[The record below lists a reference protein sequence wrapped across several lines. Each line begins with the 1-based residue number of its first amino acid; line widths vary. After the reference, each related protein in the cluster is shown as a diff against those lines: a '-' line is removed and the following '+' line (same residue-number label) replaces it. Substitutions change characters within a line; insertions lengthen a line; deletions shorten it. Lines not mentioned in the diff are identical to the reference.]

1 MALHV
6 AADRGSL
13 EGALAESASL
23 VVGFFG
29 SFSEAATRGRAT
41 FERWCAKHPEV
52 EAWVVDVGEVK
63 GVHRALG
70 VDAVPTIVVV
80 RAGKPER
87 SIVGV
92 QPEEYL
98 DGALLGVGSPSSPAA
113 GKREHRVT
121 VFVTDSC
128 PWCTRV
134 KSYLRE
140 KHVQFAEVNVQRD
153 QSALRKMVARSGQQ
167 GVPQLDID
175 GSFVVGFDKP
185 RIDAL
190 LGIARSA

>member
-6 AADRGSL
+6 AADGSSL
-13 EGALAESASL
+13 EDALAKSASL

-29 SFSEAATRGRAT
+29 LFSEAATRGRAT
-41 FERWCAKHPEV
+41 FERWCARHPEV
-52 EAWVVDVGEVK
+52 EAWAVDVGEVK

-92 QPEEYL
+92 QPEECL
-98 DGALLGVGSPSSPAA
+98 DAALLGVASPAA

-153 QSALRKMVARSGQQ
+153 ASALRKMVARSGQQ

-190 LGIARSA
+190 LGIARGA

>member
-6 AADRGSL
+6 AADGSSL
-13 EGALAESASL
+13 EDALAKSASL

-41 FERWCAKHPEV
+41 FERWCARHPEV

-98 DGALLGVGSPSSPAA
+98 DAALLGVASPAA

-121 VFVTDSC
+121 VFVTDTC

-153 QSALRKMVARSGQQ
+153 ASALRKMVARSGQQ

-190 LGIARSA
+190 LGIARGA